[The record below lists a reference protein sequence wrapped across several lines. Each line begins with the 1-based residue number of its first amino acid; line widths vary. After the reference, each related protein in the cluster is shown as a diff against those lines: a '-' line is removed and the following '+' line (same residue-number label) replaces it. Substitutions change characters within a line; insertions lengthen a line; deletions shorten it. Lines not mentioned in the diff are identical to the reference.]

1 MSIAPWNTA
10 VGASVPKARNP
21 LERANEDMPRK
32 AIDIHHARLTI
43 QEAAVDLP
51 NSVDIRKPRQS
62 AEVYCL
68 IILSKY
74 SFHIAFATSGANLS

>member
-1 MSIAPWNTA
+1 MQPSPHPWPLDHPKSLARWMSIAPWNTA

-43 QEAAVDLP
+43 QEAAVDLHH
-51 NSVDIRKPRQS
+51 
-62 AEVYCL
+62 L
-68 IILSKY
+68 
-74 SFHIAFATSGANLS
+74 